1 MLKLAGALSL
11 AGLSLAIMVTPVQAA
26 SGDPELQNVANAI
39 AVGNYVGAEA
49 MIARLSREDRMD
61 GALLI
66 NLGNAYAGMG
76 RRADAEI
83 AYQAAINADPD
94 MELDLADGSV
104 RSVREVAN
112 DGLRFLGVSYAGR

>member
-1 MLKLAGALSL
+1 MLKLAGVLSL

>member
-26 SGDPELQNVANAI
+26 SGDPELQKVATAI
-39 AVGNYVGAEA
+39 AAGNYVGAEA
-49 MIARLSREDRMD
+49 MIAKLSREGRID
-61 GALLI
+61 GAMLI

-104 RSVREVAN
+104 RSVREVAS